1 MMGLKVVRVVKLVA
15 MAGAILIAGADAAL
29 AAEARPWLCRD
40 KPVFSY
46 DRSMEY
52 QVTAQPGRQ
61 WRIFFMQFSPDAA
74 HDGFEITNSREL
86 PSRGDPLTGRLDP
99 GRYFTVA
106 LYRSGSG
113 SWTCPGYAHDDH
125 NSKLGELSKL
135 CYGEDGPPCL
145 VNLTV
150 KPDHNLAQPA
160 PPTP

>member
-1 MMGLKVVRVVKLVA
+1 MTTKKA
-15 MAGAILIAGADAAL
+15 AQFFAITIAILIVSGGSAR

-52 QVTAQPGRQ
+52 SVTARPGRP
-61 WRIFFMQFSPDAA
+61 WRIFFMQFSADAP
-74 HDGFEITNSREL
+74 HDGYEIINSREL
-86 PSRGDPLTGRLDP
+86 PSGGDPLTGRLDP

-106 LYRSGSG
+106 LYRSGGG
-113 SWTCPGYAHDDH
+113 SWICPGYAHDDH
-125 NSKLGELSKL
+125 NPKLGELSKL
-135 CYGEDGPPCL
+135 CYGEEGPPCL

-160 PPTP
+160 AAAPAP